1 MVPILLQN
9 AEIFINDLA
18 HCLCSST
25 SKPKRNILK
34 IHVIFLAKHF
44 CTQASNEIISEVFHK
59 IIFSFLLFSKPRQHT
74 AEMVWDIIKENMPDS
89 ASNIHELL
97 HGCAALVTEEK
108 AKNGD
113 GIQMM
118 SKINLI
124 IATRIA
130 RTCIRRFFQ
139 CPWLSLSQGTY

>member
-1 MVPILLQN
+1 
-9 AEIFINDLA
+9 
-18 HCLCSST
+18 
-25 SKPKRNILK
+25 
-34 IHVIFLAKHF
+34 
-44 CTQASNEIISEVFHK
+44 
-59 IIFSFLLFSKPRQHT
+59 
-74 AEMVWDIIKENMPDS
+74 MVWDIIKENMPDS
-89 ASNIHELL
+89 ASNVHELL